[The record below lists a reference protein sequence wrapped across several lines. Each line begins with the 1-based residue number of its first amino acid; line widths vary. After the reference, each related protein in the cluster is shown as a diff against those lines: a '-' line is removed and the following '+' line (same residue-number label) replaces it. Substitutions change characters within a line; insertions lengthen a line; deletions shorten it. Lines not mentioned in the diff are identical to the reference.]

1 MRRKVNILIAVV
13 VFITAGVIGV
23 LQYQKETGWRR
34 RGRQEETWNTRES
47 MDTSKIVRASCRERV
62 CLSV

>member
-34 RGRQEETWNTRES
+34 LGRQEETWNTR
-47 MDTSKIVRASCRERV
+47 DRK
-62 CLSV
+62 SVV

>member
-34 RGRQEETWNTRES
+34 LGRQEETWNTRES
-47 MDTSKIVRASCRERV
+47 MDTSKARLDRK
-62 CLSV
+62 SVV